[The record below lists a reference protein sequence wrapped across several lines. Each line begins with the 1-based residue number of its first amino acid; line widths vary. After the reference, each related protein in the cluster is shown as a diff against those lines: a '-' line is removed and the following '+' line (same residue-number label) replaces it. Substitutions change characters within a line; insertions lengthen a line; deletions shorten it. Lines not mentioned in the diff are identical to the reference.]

1 MSGLTVGAGEVPPF
15 QQGCVERGQRSV
27 KEGLASIGGMP
38 GGVGEQ
44 VHLQKGLEEVA
55 QHLAGPAHPR
65 PPCKLVSVLCLKEPQ
80 KYQEKKI
87 KYFKSQ
93 KLAKIDKQSQSE
105 ELVGCRSEPGGW
117 GGWGPDASVQ
127 LPFVLIT

>member
-38 GGVGEQ
+38 GDVGEQ

-65 PPCKLVSVLCLKEPQ
+65 PPPANWCLFCVLLKEPQ
-80 KYQEKKI
+80 KYQEKKSNI
-87 KYFKSQ
+87 LNLKNWPKLTSKVSQ
-93 KLAKIDKQSQSE
+93 RSRLAAGVSRAGGG
-105 ELVGCRSEPGGW
+105 VGG
-117 GGWGPDASVQ
+117 Q
-127 LPFVLIT
+127 MLPSSFLLF